1 MSKPNPFRIGERV
14 TGDSFADRDDEVAAI
29 RRGVLNGSKLLVHG
43 PRRMGKSSTIW
54 RGVDVAKRSQGER
67 PAREPLAA
75 AKPIV
80 VGADVSTATTLFDV
94 AGRLLRSLYQETRS
108 LRLRLDDVLGQI
120 GPRVS
125 VKLDERGGPPTI
137 SFGIERRTASD
148 EERRQAFEAVLERLD
163 AIGERTKRP
172 VAVVLDEFHAIAN
185 FGGET
190 AEWHLRDCIQRFG
203 SLGFV
208 CAGSQEALVRDL
220 VGPKRAFYKMFELI
234 ALGPIEPGYFGQWIE
249 TRLKRVGKVDAG
261 VGAAVVELAG
271 PRTQDAIQLAR
282 QLYFRGV
289 AAGRVRFQDV
299 EECLDEVVASEAAL
313 THRLWSDLAPGQ
325 QDVLRVVA
333 LGVEQLYAAEVRD
346 QYALGAP
353 SSVHRAVEALSKRGL
368 LVQEDGGLRFDSPFM
383 RRWVEREV
391 AGDVG

>member
-14 TGDSFADRDDEVAAI
+14 KGDSFANRDEEVAAI
-29 RRGVLNGSKLLVHG
+29 RLGILNGSKLLVHG

-54 RGVDVAKRSQGER
+54 RGAEVAKSATG
-67 PAREPLAA
+67 AG
-75 AKPIV
+75 KPIV
-80 VGADVSTATTLFDV
+80 VGADVATATTLFDV

-108 LRLRLDDVLGQI
+108 LRLRLDDLIGQI
-120 GPRVS
+120 GPRVT
-125 VKLDERGGPPTI
+125 VKLDERGGPPTFT
-137 SFGIERRTASD
+137 FGIERRTASD
-148 EERRQAFEAVLERLD
+148 EERRQAFEAVLERLST
-163 AIGERTKRP
+163 IGERTRRP
-172 VAVVLDEFHAIAN
+172 VSVVLDEFHAIAN

-190 AEWHLRDCIQRFG
+190 AEWHLRDCMQRYG
-203 SLGFV
+203 ALGFV

-220 VGPKRAFYKMFELI
+220 VGPKRAFYKMFELL
-234 ALGPIEPGYFGQWIE
+234 ALGPIDPGYFAQWIE
-249 TRLKRVGKVDAG
+249 VRLKRAGKVDAG

-271 PRTQDAIQLAR
+271 PRTQDVIQLAR

-313 THRLWSDLAPGQ
+313 TRRLWSDLAPVQ

-333 LGVEQLYAAEVRD
+333 LGVERLYSAEVRD
-346 QYALGAP
+346 QYGLGAP
-353 SSVHRAVEALSKRGL
+353 SSVHRAVEALTKRGL
-368 LVQEDGGLRFDSPFM
+368 LVVEDGGPRFDSPFV
-383 RRWVEREV
+383 RHWVEREV

>member
-14 TGDSFADRDDEVAAI
+14 KGDSFADREDEVAAI
-29 RRGVLNGSKLLVHG
+29 GHAILNGSKLLVHG

-54 RGVDVAKRSQGER
+54 RGAEAAKSTRG
-67 PAREPLAA
+67 PAPGG
-75 AKPIV
+75 KPIV

-94 AGRLLRSLYQETRS
+94 ASRLLRSLYQETRPS
-108 LRLRLDDVLGQI
+108 RLRLDELLGQI
-120 GPRVS
+120 APRVS

-148 EERRQAFEAVLERLD
+148 EERRQAFESVLERLD
-163 AIGERTKRP
+163 AIGTRTKRP

-185 FGGET
+185 FGGEA
-190 AEWHLRDCIQRFG
+190 AEWHLRDCMQRFG
-203 SLGFV
+203 ALGFV

-220 VGPKRAFYKMFELI
+220 IGPKRAFYKMFELL
-234 ALGPIEPGYFGQWIE
+234 ALEPIEPGYFGQWVE
-249 TRLKRVGKVDAG
+249 VRLKRAGKVDAG

-271 PRTQDAIQLAR
+271 PRTQDVIQLAR

-289 AAGRVRFQDV
+289 ATGHVRYEDV
-299 EECLDEVVASEAAL
+299 EEALDEVVDSEAAL
-313 THRLWSDLAPGQ
+313 TRQLWSELAAGQ
-325 QDVLRVVA
+325 QDVLRVLA

-346 QYALGAP
+346 QYGLGAP
-353 SSVHRAVEALSKRGL
+353 SSLHRAVEALLRRGL
-368 LVQEDGGLRFDSPFM
+368 LVQEAGALRFDSPFV

>member
-14 TGDSFADRDDEVAAI
+14 KGDSFANREDEVAAI
-29 RRGVLNGSKLLVHG
+29 RHAVLNGSKLLVHG

-54 RGVDVAKRSQGER
+54 LGADAARSARGAGSR
-67 PAREPLAA
+67 
-75 AKPIV
+75 PIV

-94 AGRLLRSLYQETRS
+94 ASRLLRSLYQETRPA
-108 LRLRLDDVLGQI
+108 RLRLDELLGQI
-120 GPRVS
+120 APRVS

-148 EERRQAFEAVLERLD
+148 EERRQAFESVLERLD
-163 AIGERTKRP
+163 AIGTRTKRP

-190 AEWHLRDCIQRFG
+190 AEWHLRDCMQRFG
-203 SLGFV
+203 ALGFV

-220 VGPKRAFYKMFELI
+220 IGPKRAFYKMFELLALDPI
-234 ALGPIEPGYFGQWIE
+234 APGYFGQWVE
-249 TRLKRVGKVDAG
+249 VRLKRAGKVDAG

-271 PRTQDAIQLAR
+271 PRTQDVIQLAR

-289 AAGRVRFQDV
+289 AAGRVRFEDV
-299 EECLDEVVASEAAL
+299 ESALDEVVDSEAAL
-313 THRLWSDLAPGQ
+313 TRQLWSELAAGQ
-325 QDVLRVVA
+325 QDVLRVLA

-346 QYALGAP
+346 QYGLGAP
-353 SSVHRAVEALSKRGL
+353 SSLHRAVEALLRRGL
-368 LVQEDGGLRFDSPFM
+368 LIQDGGELRFDSPFI

-391 AGDVG
+391 ARDVG